1 MRLLPL
7 DCHTLR
13 YNGASGA
20 NAIGGDCIHSGSTL
34 ISHPGPASEI
44 NEKRE
49 AMSVRFRERILPL
62 VVALLQ
68 TLAAIAASVTAA
80 AVLS

>member
-1 MRLLPL
+1 M
-7 DCHTLR
+7 LR
-13 YNGASGA
+13 YNGASGT
-20 NAIGGDCIHSGSTL
+20 NAIGGDCTHSGSTLLSLL

-49 AMSVRFRERILPL
+49 AMLVRFRERIVPL

-68 TLAAIAASVTAA
+68 TLAAIAVSVTAA
-80 AVLS
+80 AVLG